1 MEKQDKFD
9 HFFKTRLL
17 SFRYAFQGI
26 RYLIQTQRNAWIHT
40 LATVCAISLGIFLP
54 LSRTDWGL
62 MIVAIALVWMAE
74 AFNTAIE
81 AVVDLVTPDYKK
93 LAKVGKD
100 CGAAAVLIA
109 AIGAAVISFLIFLP
123 YLIELF

>member
-1 MEKQDKFD
+1 M
-9 HFFKTRLL
+9 
-17 SFRYAFQGI
+17 
-26 RYLIQTQRNAWIHT
+26 
-40 LATVCAISLGIFLP
+40 V
-54 LSRTDWGL
+54 
-62 MIVAIALVWMAE
+62 VAIALVWMAE

-109 AIGAAVISFLIFLP
+109 AIGAAVIGFLIFLP

>member
-40 LATVCAISLGIFLP
+40 LATVVCNQLRDFFAFEQNGLG
-54 LSRTDWGL
+54 D
-62 MIVAIALVWMAE
+62 
-74 AFNTAIE
+74 
-81 AVVDLVTPDYKK
+81 
-93 LAKVGKD
+93 
-100 CGAAAVLIA
+100 
-109 AIGAAVISFLIFLP
+109 
-123 YLIELF
+123 